1 MGDQENHKVIGLRE
15 DGWVTLREGEGWQ
28 RAEVGDEIVINAI
41 GRRSE
46 EKTELDRR
54 DNLQLILGDSSVPA
68 SWNEALQSMA
78 RGEIAKVGAAEKELE
93 AAGFDRRAEWYEL
106 ELLSW
111 IPRRDLMHD
120 GTAIEYLLKDGE
132 GWERPGRISEVH
144 LRMELLST
152 DPHPREILP
161 SVERTIA
168 TESPNV
174 PEMLRRSIDS
184 LKIGSIV
191 RIHCKA
197 ARTKELVKLFD
208 SPLEGEV
215 SLKVELLEFSKM
227 EDVFGDESGVRKV
240 SFGFGL
246 FLDFFFGS
254 SHFRPFVQRCGC
266 DSFAAEVRTWH
277 EGTELDCHMV
287 LTVDIMPHIIEL
299 QVLREGLGFEK
310 PGDGSEAT
318 CQISYRKKGDD
329 TVLWSGSQTFVT
341 GDGVTSEGID
351 AAVKR
356 MKRGEKCILYL
367 RKDRAFSDRF
377 SRFAPVGVLSE
388 EDLVAEI
395 ELLDFNRPP
404 AVWTL
409 PFDDA
414 ISAMK
419 KRKDRGNE
427 LFKEGRYDEALG
439 HYDRAETCMTNCQ
452 TDLDVQQRTVV
463 DNIRATCLVNMAAC
477 YDKLGNIEE
486 MLAHADKA
494 VSLEPQNVKALF
506 RRGTAHMKLGNLQQ
520 ALNDVRFAAD
530 SGAGNDP
537 EVRRRMKEIVAKISK
552 EVRATCRMSWALRS
566 HA

>member
-227 EDVFGDESGVRKV
+227 EDVFGDESGVRK
-240 SFGFGL
+240 
-246 FLDFFFGS
+246 
-254 SHFRPFVQRCGC
+254 
-266 DSFAAEVRTWH
+266 
-277 EGTELDCHMV
+277 
-287 LTVDIMPHIIEL
+287 
-299 QVLREGLGFEK
+299 VLREGLGFEK

-552 EVRATCRMSWALRS
+552 EEREEREKYPPKFRNMFKKKEG
-566 HA
+566 